1 MTSVSGDDEAELD
14 RILRENQLLQQEN
27 EIFEAYLKRASKKLD
42 LDGEDEKKEKRNKRK
57 LRGHVSLSIEQKS
70 QICSAEYEEKQKE
83 IADTKANS
91 EKLIDTLRA
100 VLEETD
106 IRIAELKKDAYEFKR
121 DIVVGAEN
129 FRNGKTMAE
138 KVIKY
143 MEDKLRQKDA
153 IIEKLRLK
161 NATIKSQIQKV
172 SAQLKQKEEMGDVL
186 HYIDFHQLQ
195 IENKQYIAKID
206 ERNQE
211 LLKLKMTTG
220 RTVQVLNSLKKTLT
234 GVIQESEFLRSEIS
248 ARKSLL
254 ERILVD
260 KDDVNGDMHRERR
273 IYRKL
278 MTDADEGSEMP
289 HVLDYVAQKAC
300 SYALEKKLQNWQR
313 KVEIAEMDAKRRK
326 ALRASEGRK

>member
-121 DIVVGAEN
+121 DIVVGAEI

-143 MEDKLRQKDA
+143 MEDKCVDA
-153 IIEKLRLK
+153 ESTRSAS
-161 NATIKSQIQKV
+161 NIK
-172 SAQLKQKEEMGDVL
+172 
-186 HYIDFHQLQ
+186 Y
-195 IENKQYIAKID
+195 QY
-206 ERNQE
+206 
-211 LLKLKMTTG
+211 
-220 RTVQVLNSLKKTLT
+220 
-234 GVIQESEFLRSEIS
+234 
-248 ARKSLL
+248 
-254 ERILVD
+254 
-260 KDDVNGDMHRERR
+260 
-273 IYRKL
+273 
-278 MTDADEGSEMP
+278 
-289 HVLDYVAQKAC
+289 
-300 SYALEKKLQNWQR
+300 
-313 KVEIAEMDAKRRK
+313 
-326 ALRASEGRK
+326 